1 MMRDLL
7 GGRLWGP
14 AVLVLALG
22 LAPSKP
28 AAGAGQV
35 DGGAAS
41 AVAAPA
47 SADGGV
53 GAGGPGSDAAAAK
66 RLAVLRKK
74 VLKDDDFAENEENN
88 RDPFHSYLR
97 LFVDRGAPKVRKVL
111 GAFDK
116 ASLEELTLI
125 AIITGDDSPRAMFRD
140 ATGFGQSVKKGDF
153 LSRAGAR
160 VTKILSDRVIVELSE
175 QSGTGEARVIEKA
188 ILVNPDEA
196 R

>member
-1 MMRDLL
+1 MIRDVLR
-7 GGRLWGP
+7 GRLWALLAFGV
-14 AVLVLALG
+14 AVGLV
-22 LAPSKP
+22 PSTR
-28 AAGAGQV
+28 AVGAGAAE
-35 DGGAAS
+35 GA
-41 AVAAPA
+41 A
-47 SADGGV
+47 SADGGA
-53 GAGGPGSDAAAAK
+53 GASANGANSDAATAK
-66 RLAVLRKK
+66 RLAALRKK
-74 VLKDDDFAENEENN
+74 VLKDDDFVENDEVN

-97 LFVDRGAPKVRKVL
+97 LFVDRGAPKTRKVV
-111 GAFDK
+111 GVFDK
-116 ASLEELTLI
+116 AGLEELTLI

-175 QSGTGEARVIEKA
+175 QSGTGETRIIEKA

>member
-1 MMRDLL
+1 MIRDVLD
-7 GGRLWGP
+7 GRLWG
-14 AVLVLALG
+14 LVVFMFALG
-22 LAPSKP
+22 LAPATR
-28 AAGAGQV
+28 AAGAGPA
-35 DGGAAS
+35 DAGTAA
-41 AVAAPA
+41 V
-47 SADGGV
+47 SADGGLGV
-53 GAGGPGSDAAAAK
+53 GGPGSDAATAK
-66 RLAVLRKK
+66 RLAALRKK
-74 VLKDDDFAENEENN
+74 VLKEDDFVENDEVN

-111 GAFDK
+111 GVFDK
-116 ASLEELTLI
+116 AGLEELTLI
-125 AIITGDDSPRAMFRD
+125 AVISGDDVPRAMFRD
-140 ATGFGQSVKKGDF
+140 ASGYGQSVKKGDF

>member
-1 MMRDLL
+1 MIRDVLN
-7 GGRLWGP
+7 GRVRGLI
-14 AVLVLALG
+14 VLMLALG
-22 LAPSKP
+22 LAPAKL
-28 AAGAGQV
+28 AVGAGQV
-35 DGGAAS
+35 DAGAGAAGSAAGGAT
-41 AVAAPA
+41 
-47 SADGGV
+47 
-53 GAGGPGSDAAAAK
+53 AGGPGSDAATAK
-66 RLAVLRKK
+66 RLAALRKK
-74 VLKDDDFAENEENN
+74 VLKEDDFVENDEVN

-111 GAFDK
+111 GVFDK
-116 ASLEELTLI
+116 ASLDELTLI
-125 AIITGDDSPRAMFRD
+125 AVITGDDSPRAMFRD
-140 ATGFGQSVKKGDF
+140 STGYGQSVKKGDF